1 MLFLPF
7 GKPAAEADVA
17 DLYSLIKQQ
26 IVEGEFVE
34 YKRDWEPRKVARAVC
49 SFANSRAGGTVIVGV
64 KADKLV
70 PVEVA
75 GAEHRG
81 DLAESATA
89 AVRSLIAPIP
99 SVRPFVIPLEN
110 GRPCLAIEVPPGTQ
124 PPYIFVPRGQILI
137 RTPTSSEPIT
147 ISDRDELDRLFAQGQ
162 RAKEWARGRLH
173 EAVEGLDAEP
183 HVMGIA
189 TVPVADEGLPCE
201 PIIFRRSFLERL
213 MPTFP
218 TWMLGIP
225 ERKLSTGQDVA
236 TVGHLL
242 IEYPDAVD
250 IPIPRASVS
259 RQAFRDGTVVTKWQN
274 WQEDN
279 GYEQMQMLIRELPEQ
294 HRHVVQ
300 DLLGHL
306 GPVVFGIRGRWRNFD
321 GSISSLRITR
331 GPLPVEDL
339 GSQALHDSLTREMG
353 RALHGLEFEPEPE
366 DL

>member
-7 GKPAAEADVA
+7 GKPTAEADAA
-17 DLYSLIKQQ
+17 DLDWLVKKQ

-49 SFANSRAGGTVIVGV
+49 SFANSRAGGTVIIGV
-64 KADKLV
+64 EADKLL
-70 PVEVA
+70 PVGVV

-81 DLAESATA
+81 DLAESAIA

-99 SVRPFVIPLEN
+99 SVRPIVIPLEN
-110 GRPCLAIEVPPGTQ
+110 RPPCLAIEVPPGTQ

-147 ISDRDELDRLFAQGQ
+147 ISDRDQLDRLFAQGQ
-162 RAKEWARGRLH
+162 RAKEWARGRLR

-183 HVMGIA
+183 HMMGLA
-189 TVPVADEGLPCE
+189 TVPVADEGLPSE
-201 PIIFRRSFLERL
+201 PIIFRKSFLERL

-218 TWMLGIP
+218 SWMLGIP

-236 TVGHLL
+236 AVGHLL
-242 IEYPDAVD
+242 IEYPDAVN

-274 WQEDN
+274 WRPEDN
-279 GYEQMQMLIRELPEQ
+279 GYERCRCSSVNCPSSIDTSFRKFWVTSARSCSASAGGGATSMAPSAACESPEV
-294 HRHVVQ
+294 RCR
-300 DLLGHL
+300 
-306 GPVVFGIRGRWRNFD
+306 FRTSAANRFT
-321 GSISSLRITR
+321 TR
-331 GPLPVEDL
+331 
-339 GSQALHDSLTREMG
+339 
-353 RALHGLEFEPEPE
+353 
-366 DL
+366 